1 MRFLTF
7 LTLLLTLHFS
17 FSQNYSHSTI
27 PEELVKNADAVV
39 RLDQMSVV
47 VKARNLMVVS
57 SKRVVTVLN
66 EKGDRYVHA
75 YAFYDKSDKIIRLEA
90 KIYNKQG
97 EEIKKIKRKEFFDQ
111 SAVSGGT
118 LYSDSRV
125 QFMKYTPTNYPYTV
139 EFVKEYSTPNTAF
152 IPSWSFVDGYRV
164 STEESNF
171 TFSIESGINVRYKES
186 NLEPYSIKVNK
197 TTNRTNYLAK
207 DIKAFKREPLSPS
220 FNEFS
225 PTVKIALDQFHL
237 EGVDGTAKT
246 WKEFGKWIYDELLV
260 GQDVLNPQTIDQ
272 VQDLVKGVDGPKEKI
287 KRVYN
292 FVQDNTRYISVQLGI
307 GGWMPISASEVDR
320 VKYGDCKGLTNYTMA
335 LLKSIGIDSYY
346 TVVYAGSQKRDF
358 DPDFP
363 MIQGNHA
370 FLNIPLE
377 EGNDIWLECT
387 SQTTPVNHLGTF
399 TDNRNVLR
407 VTPSGGEIVK
417 TKVYLDKENYQ
428 LTKAEYFADTDG
440 KIDGRISILST
451 GTQYNQKYR
460 QPSKSKVEQEEYYKK
475 YWGYVNNLSLQNI
488 SFKNDKEEIIF
499 EEELEITAENY
510 LSPTEEK
517 LLFAPNIS
525 NRNLAIP
532 ERCRNR
538 KRELVIFRGYLD
550 EDEFTI
556 HLPDNYKPE
565 TLIQPVNLE
574 TKFGNYQ
581 VELTEK
587 TPGVLQYNRRL
598 LIKSGRYAKEDY
610 ESYRNFRKQIAR
622 YDNSRIVLT
631 KI

>member
-7 LTLLLTLHFS
+7 FLLLCFHFLS
-17 FSQNYSHSTI
+17 SQNYSYNTI
-27 PEELVKNADAVV
+27 SEELLKNANAVV

-47 VKARNLMVVS
+47 VKARDLMVVS
-57 SKRVVTVLN
+57 SKRIITVLN

-75 YAFYDKSDKIIRLEA
+75 YAFYDKSDKISILTA
-90 KIYNKQG
+90 KIYNNQG
-97 EEIKKIKRKEFFDQ
+97 EEINKFKKKDFFDQ

-118 LYSDSRV
+118 LYSDSRML
-125 QFMKYTPTNYPYTV
+125 FMRYTPTEYPYTV
-139 EFVKEYSTPNTAF
+139 EFTKEYTTPNTAF
-152 IPSWSFVDGYRV
+152 VPSWSIIDGYRISV
-164 STEESNF
+164 EKSSF
-171 TFSIESGINVRYKES
+171 TFINQSGIAFRRKES
-186 NLEPYSIKVNK
+186 NLELYSVEIN
-197 TTNRTNYLAK
+197 TTASRANYEGSNLRAL
-207 DIKAFKREPLSPS
+207 KREPLSPS

-225 PTVKIALDQFHL
+225 PTVKIALDKFHL

-246 WKEFGKWIYDELLV
+246 WKEFGKWIYDELLT
-260 GQDVLNPQTIDQ
+260 GLDVLNPQTIEQ
-272 VQDLVKGVDGPKEKI
+272 VQNLVKGVDDPMEKI

-335 LLKSIGIDSYY
+335 LLKSVGIDSYY

-363 MIQGNHA
+363 IMQGNHA

-377 EGNDIWLECT
+377 KENDIWLECT
-387 SQTTPVNHLGTF
+387 SQITPVNHLGTF
-399 TDNRNVLR
+399 TDNRNVLK

-417 TKVYLDKENYQ
+417 TKAYLDEENYQ
-428 LTKAEYFADTDG
+428 LTKAEYFTDIG
-440 KIDGRISILST
+440 GAINGRISILSK
-451 GTQYNQKYR
+451 GIQYNQKYR
-460 QPSKSKVEQEEYYKK
+460 QPSKSKVEQEEYYKE
-475 YWGYVNNLSLQNI
+475 YWGYVNNLSLSRI
-488 SFKNDKEEIIF
+488 DFKNNKENIVF

-510 LSPTEEK
+510 LSRTEEK
-517 LLFAPNIS
+517 FLFAPNIS

-538 KRELVIFRGYLD
+538 KRDLVIFRGYLD

-556 HLPDNYKPE
+556 HLPENFKPE
-565 TLIQPVNLE
+565 TLIKPINLE
-574 TKFGNYQ
+574 TKFGDYQ
-581 VELTEK
+581 VVLKEK
-587 TPGVLQYNRRL
+587 APGVLQYKRKL

-610 ESYRNFRKQIAR
+610 ESYRNFRKKIAR

>member
-7 LTLLLTLHFS
+7 FLLLCFHFLS
-17 FSQNYSHSTI
+17 SQNYSYNTI
-27 PEELVKNADAVV
+27 SEELLKNANAVV

-47 VKARNLMVVS
+47 VKARDLMVVS
-57 SKRVVTVLN
+57 SKRIITVLN

-75 YAFYDKSDKIIRLEA
+75 YAFYDKSDKISILTA
-90 KIYNKQG
+90 KIYNNQG
-97 EEIKKIKRKEFFDQ
+97 EEINKFKKKDFFDQ

-118 LYSDSRV
+118 LYSDSRML
-125 QFMKYTPTNYPYTV
+125 FMRYTPTEYPYTV
-139 EFVKEYSTPNTAF
+139 EFTKEYTTPNTAF
-152 IPSWSFVDGYRV
+152 VPSWNIIDGYRISV
-164 STEESNF
+164 EKSSF
-171 TFSIESGINVRYKES
+171 TFINQSGIAFRRKES
-186 NLEPYSIKVNK
+186 NLELYSVEIN
-197 TTNRTNYLAK
+197 TTASRANYEGSNLRAL
-207 DIKAFKREPLSPS
+207 KREPLSPS

-225 PTVKIALDQFHL
+225 PTVKIALDKFHL

-246 WKEFGKWIYDELLV
+246 WKEFGKWIYDELLT
-260 GQDVLNPQTIDQ
+260 GLDVLNPQTIEQ
-272 VQDLVKGVDGPKEKI
+272 VQNLVKGVDDPMEKI

-335 LLKSIGIDSYY
+335 LLKSVGIDSYY

-363 MIQGNHA
+363 IMQGNHA

-377 EGNDIWLECT
+377 KENDIWLECT
-387 SQTTPVNHLGTF
+387 SQITPVNHLGTF
-399 TDNRNVLR
+399 TDNRNVLK

-417 TKVYLDKENYQ
+417 TKAYLDEENYQ
-428 LTKAEYFADTDG
+428 LTKAECFTDIG
-440 KIDGRISILST
+440 GAINGRISILSK
-451 GTQYNQKYR
+451 GIQYNQKYR
-460 QPSKSKVEQEEYYKK
+460 QPSKSKVEQEEYYKE
-475 YWGYVNNLSLQNI
+475 YWGYVNNLSLSKI
-488 SFKNDKEEIIF
+488 DFKNNKENIVF

-510 LSPTEEK
+510 LSRTEEK
-517 LLFAPNIS
+517 FLFAPNIS

-538 KRELVIFRGYLD
+538 KRDFVIFRGYLD

-556 HLPDNYKPE
+556 HLPENFKPE
-565 TLIQPVNLE
+565 TLIKPINLE
-574 TKFGNYQ
+574 TKFGDYQ
-581 VELTEK
+581 VVLKEK
-587 TPGVLQYNRRL
+587 APGVLQYKRKL

-610 ESYRNFRKQIAR
+610 ESYRNFRKKIAR

>member
-7 LTLLLTLHFS
+7 FLLLCFHFLS
-17 FSQNYSHSTI
+17 SQNYSYNTI
-27 PEELVKNADAVV
+27 SEELLKNANAVV

-47 VKARNLMVVS
+47 VKARDLMVVS
-57 SKRVVTVLN
+57 SKRIITVLN

-75 YAFYDKSDKIIRLEA
+75 YAFYDKSDKISILTA
-90 KIYNKQG
+90 KIYNNQG
-97 EEIKKIKRKEFFDQ
+97 EEINKFKKKDFFDQ

-118 LYSDSRV
+118 LYSDSRML
-125 QFMKYTPTNYPYTV
+125 FMRYTPTEYPYTV
-139 EFVKEYSTPNTAF
+139 EFTKEYTTPNTAF
-152 IPSWSFVDGYRV
+152 VPSWNIIDGYRISV
-164 STEESNF
+164 EKSSF
-171 TFSIESGINVRYKES
+171 TFINQSGIAFRRKES
-186 NLEPYSIKVNK
+186 NLELYSVEIN
-197 TTNRTNYLAK
+197 TTASRANYEGSNLRAL
-207 DIKAFKREPLSPS
+207 KREPLSPS

-225 PTVKIALDQFHL
+225 PTVKIALDKFHL

-246 WKEFGKWIYDELLV
+246 WKEFGKWIYDELLT
-260 GQDVLNPQTIDQ
+260 GLDVLNPQTIEQ
-272 VQDLVKGVDGPKEKI
+272 VQNLVKGVDDPMEKI

-335 LLKSIGIDSYY
+335 LLKSVGIDSYY

-363 MIQGNHA
+363 IMQGNHA

-377 EGNDIWLECT
+377 KENDIWLECT
-387 SQTTPVNHLGTF
+387 SQITPVNHLGTF
-399 TDNRNVLR
+399 TDNRNVLK

-417 TKVYLDKENYQ
+417 TKAYLDEENYQ
-428 LTKAEYFADTDG
+428 LTKAEYFTDIG
-440 KIDGRISILST
+440 GAINGRISILSK
-451 GTQYNQKYR
+451 GIQYNQKYR
-460 QPSKSKVEQEEYYKK
+460 QPSKSKVEQEEYYKE
-475 YWGYVNNLSLQNI
+475 YWGYVNNLSLSKI
-488 SFKNDKEEIIF
+488 DFKNNKENIVF

-510 LSPTEEK
+510 LSRTEEK
-517 LLFAPNIS
+517 FLFAPNIS

-538 KRELVIFRGYLD
+538 KRDLVIFRGYLD

-556 HLPDNYKPE
+556 HLPENFKPE
-565 TLIQPVNLE
+565 TLIKPINLE
-574 TKFGNYQ
+574 TKFGDYQ
-581 VELTEK
+581 VVLKEK
-587 TPGVLQYNRRL
+587 APGVLQYKRKL

-610 ESYRNFRKQIAR
+610 ESYRNFRKKIAR

>member
-1 MRFLTF
+1 M
-7 LTLLLTLHFS
+7 S
-17 FSQNYSHSTI
+17 SQNYSYNTI
-27 PEELVKNADAVV
+27 SEELLKNANAVV

-47 VKARNLMVVS
+47 VKARDLMVVS
-57 SKRVVTVLN
+57 SKRIITVLN

-75 YAFYDKSDKIIRLEA
+75 YAFYDKSDKISILTA
-90 KIYNKQG
+90 KIYNNQG
-97 EEIKKIKRKEFFDQ
+97 EEINKFKKKDFFDQ

-118 LYSDSRV
+118 LYSDSRML
-125 QFMKYTPTNYPYTV
+125 FMRYTPTEYPYTV
-139 EFVKEYSTPNTAF
+139 EFTKEYTTPNTAF
-152 IPSWSFVDGYRV
+152 VPSWNIIDGYRISV
-164 STEESNF
+164 EKSSF
-171 TFSIESGINVRYKES
+171 TFINQSGIAFRRKES
-186 NLEPYSIKVNK
+186 NLELYSVEIN
-197 TTNRTNYLAK
+197 TTASRANYEGSNLRAL
-207 DIKAFKREPLSPS
+207 KREPLSPS

-225 PTVKIALDQFHL
+225 PTVKIALDKFHL

-246 WKEFGKWIYDELLV
+246 WKEFGKWIYDELLT
-260 GQDVLNPQTIDQ
+260 GLDVLNPQTIEQ
-272 VQDLVKGVDGPKEKI
+272 VQNLVKGVDDPMEKI

-335 LLKSIGIDSYY
+335 LLKSVGIDSYY

-363 MIQGNHA
+363 IMQGNHA

-377 EGNDIWLECT
+377 KENDIWLECT
-387 SQTTPVNHLGTF
+387 SQITPVNHLGTF
-399 TDNRNVLR
+399 TDNRNVLK

-417 TKVYLDKENYQ
+417 TKAYLDEENYQ
-428 LTKAEYFADTDG
+428 LTKAEYFTDIG
-440 KIDGRISILST
+440 GAINGRISILSK
-451 GTQYNQKYR
+451 GIQYNQKYR
-460 QPSKSKVEQEEYYKK
+460 QPSKSKVEQEEYYKE
-475 YWGYVNNLSLQNI
+475 YWGYVNNLSLSKI
-488 SFKNDKEEIIF
+488 DFKNNKENIVF

-510 LSPTEEK
+510 LSRTEEK
-517 LLFAPNIS
+517 FLFAPNIS

-538 KRELVIFRGYLD
+538 KRDLVIFRGYLD

-556 HLPDNYKPE
+556 HLPENFKPE
-565 TLIQPVNLE
+565 TLIKPINLE
-574 TKFGNYQ
+574 TKFGDYQ
-581 VELTEK
+581 VVLKEK
-587 TPGVLQYNRRL
+587 APGVLQYKRKL

-610 ESYRNFRKQIAR
+610 ESYRNFRKKIAR

>member
-7 LTLLLTLHFS
+7 FLLLNLHFS
-17 FSQNYSHSTI
+17 FSQNYSYNTI
-27 PEELVKNADAVV
+27 PEELLKNTNAVV

-47 VKARNLMVVS
+47 VKARDLMVVS
-57 SKRVVTVLN
+57 SKRIITVLN

-75 YAFYDKSDKIIRLEA
+75 YAFYDKSDKVSILTA
-90 KIYNKQG
+90 KIYNNQG
-97 EEIKKIKRKEFFDQ
+97 EEIKKFKKKDFFDQ

-118 LYSDSRV
+118 LYSDSRML
-125 QFMKYTPTNYPYTV
+125 FMRYTPTEYPYTV
-139 EFVKEYSTPNTAF
+139 EFTKEYTTPNTAF
-152 IPSWSFVDGYRV
+152 VPSWSIIDGYRV
-164 STEESNF
+164 SVEKSSF
-171 TFSIESGINVRYKES
+171 TFINQSGIAFRRKES
-186 NLEPYSIKVNK
+186 NLESYSVKINN
-197 TTNRTNYLAK
+197 TASRANYEGSNLRAL
-207 DIKAFKREPLSPS
+207 KREPLSPS

-225 PTVKIALDQFHL
+225 PTVKIALDKFHL

-246 WKEFGKWIYDELLV
+246 WKEFGKWIYDELLT
-260 GQDVLNPQTIDQ
+260 GQDVLNPQTIEQ
-272 VQDLVKGVDGPKEKI
+272 VRNLVKGVDDPMEKI

-307 GGWMPISASEVDR
+307 GGWMPISAFEVDR

-335 LLKSIGIDSYY
+335 LLKSVGIDSYY

-363 MIQGNHA
+363 VMQGNHA

-377 EGNDIWLECT
+377 EKNDVWLECT
-387 SQTTPVNHLGTF
+387 SQITPVNHLGTF
-399 TDNRNVLR
+399 TDNRNVLK

-417 TKVYLDKENYQ
+417 TKAYLDEENYQ
-428 LTKAEYFADTDG
+428 LTKAEYHADIG
-440 KIDGRISILST
+440 GAINGRINILSK

-475 YWGYVNNLSLQNI
+475 YWGYVNNLSLSKI
-488 SFKNDKEEIIF
+488 DFKNNKENIVF

-510 LSPTEEK
+510 LSPIEEK
-517 LLFAPNIS
+517 FLLAPNIS

-538 KRELVIFRGYLD
+538 KRDLVIFRGYLD

-556 HLPDNYKPE
+556 HLPENFKPE

-574 TKFGNYQ
+574 TKFGSYKI
-581 VELTEK
+581 VLEEK
-587 TPGVLQYNRRL
+587 APGVLQYNRKL

-610 ESYRNFRKQIAR
+610 ESYRNFRKKIAR